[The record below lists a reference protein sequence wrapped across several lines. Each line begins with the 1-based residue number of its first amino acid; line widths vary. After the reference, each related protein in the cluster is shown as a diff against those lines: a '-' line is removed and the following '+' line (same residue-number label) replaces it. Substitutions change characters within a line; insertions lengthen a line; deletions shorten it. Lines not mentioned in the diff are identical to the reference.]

1 MAMSLPRHV
10 ARLFA
15 PLRASVTLCSAARS
29 AVFANRFV
37 SALTAASA
45 PTAPVT
51 VAARRFSS
59 SAAAASA
66 SASASASAASSAPPL
81 LSYAHGTSSV
91 PLLGNTIGAQF
102 DTTVAVHGDAL
113 ALVSRAQV
121 AALFDEY

>member
-1 MAMSLPRHV
+1 MSLPRHV

-15 PLRASVTLCSAARS
+15 PLRASVTLCSTVRS
-29 AVFANRFV
+29 AVSANRSI
-37 SALTAASA
+37 SALTAVSA
-45 PTAPVT
+45 LNAPAPAAA
-51 VAARRFSS
+51 AARRFSS
-59 SAAAASA
+59 SSSSSA
-66 SASASASAASSAPPL
+66 TAASAASSAPPL

-121 AALFDEY
+121 QHSALFD